1 MAIPLPS
8 SPIDARR
15 KFLLLAVAATFGGGV
30 TAYQAATNEIT
41 GEAIYHKPTG
51 AKSSVAVHITRE
63 SDPSNFRRVTNFRWG
78 MSVIC
83 LSVAVVGFTFY
94 RKLDDCV

>member
-1 MAIPLPS
+1 MPISLPS
-8 SPIDARR
+8 SPVDARR
-15 KFLLLAVAATFGGGV
+15 GLLLLAVAATIVAGIM
-30 TAYQAATNEIT
+30 TYQAASNEIT

-51 AKSSVAVHITRE
+51 AKSSVAVHISKE
-63 SDPSNFRRVTNFRWG
+63 SDPSRFRKVTNFRWG

-83 LSVAVVGFTFY
+83 LSVAVVGFTLY